1 MYSWGSDRFASSK
14 VYWLLVGHSVI
25 HPMWL
30 WKSNCQPKHKVFFWL
45 LIKDKLSTRNI
56 LRRRNLQLDSYC
68 CVFCNSL
75 TEERLEH
82 LFLECP
88 FTAICWDLIR
98 VVIPLQSTILDI
110 FSQIKVQLASPFA
123 MDAIVLLTWA
133 IWNVRNELIFNGV
146 QISVSSCQRIFLK
159 EISLLQHRV
168 KPAFLPQFTAWIQ
181 SLGG

>member
-1 MYSWGSDRFASSK
+1 
-14 VYWLLVGHSVI
+14 
-25 HPMWL
+25 
-30 WKSNCQPKHKVFFWL
+30 
-45 LIKDKLSTRNI
+45 
-56 LRRRNLQLDSYC
+56 
-68 CVFCNSL
+68 
-75 TEERLEH
+75 
-82 LFLECP
+82 
-88 FTAICWDLIR
+88 
-98 VVIPLQSTILDI
+98 
-110 FSQIKVQLASPFA
+110 